1 MNLKLVNQ
9 FGLCSDSATT
19 SSPGSD
25 GSNPSPHNNRAH
37 TYIFMKTAVSSSPS
51 ACLAQLRWVQWKHV
65 YIRPLP
71 CSGHMHSFSSH
82 HLPHATLAAY
92 DYSRLNFSRG
102 GGGGRER
109 PPPPRFCT
117 LCSAEDFSQLQARC
131 YLRSSAAV
139 PWSHFPSPP
148 IFYPVPFLL
157 GSAGLFI
164 FLLNINFGAKKQLR
178 GPVWVSW

>member
-1 MNLKLVNQ
+1 MKRKLNLKLVNQ

-102 GGGGRER
+102 GGGGGER
-109 PPPPRFCT
+109 GPP
-117 LCSAEDFSQLQARC
+117 LLASAPCALQRTS
-131 YLRSSAAV
+131 RSSRLGATYAH
-139 PWSHFPSPP
+139 PQRFPGHTSLPLP
-148 IFYPVPFLL
+148 SSTLSLSSLALQVC
-157 GSAGLFI
+157 LF
-164 FLLNINFGAKKQLR
+164 FC
-178 GPVWVSW
+178 

>member
-1 MNLKLVNQ
+1 MKRKLNLKLVNQ

-102 GGGGRER
+102 GGGGAREA
-109 PPPPRFCT
+109 PPSSLLHPVLCRGLLAAPGSVLPT
-117 LCSAEDFSQLQARC
+117 LI
-131 YLRSSAAV
+131 RSGSLV
-139 PWSHFPSPP
+139 TLPFPSHLLPCPFPP
-148 IFYPVPFLL
+148 WLCRFVYFFVKYQFW
-157 GSAGLFI
+157 S
-164 FLLNINFGAKKQLR
+164 
-178 GPVWVSW
+178 